1 MAINAFKVFRDALF
15 FFRLRVCQFEY
26 HCFVSLLVPKVG
38 RRPWRCQFLRRL
50 LLQCVAVE
58 FACVPLFWDC
68 QLLGVFGFLL
78 FILWCLP
85 KFVWGV
91 HNGDFGHLHRCVDGP
106 GGDCGRSLWRGSGYI
121 LQRALPSWAE
131 EPRRGRGSVQRGV
144 GQHPVLAAKRPG
156 TCCTKIK

>member
-1 MAINAFKVFRDALF
+1 MSISASIVAAICCC
-15 FFRLRVCQFEY
+15 RVCLCAVILGLSVAGRVWIFAV
-26 HCFVSLLVPKVG
+26 HSLV
-38 RRPWRCQFLRRL
+38 
-50 LLQCVAVE
+50 
-58 FACVPLFWDC
+58 
-68 QLLGVFGFLL
+68 
-78 FILWCLP
+78 LP

-144 GQHPVLAAKRPG
+144 GQHPLLAAKRPG

>member
-68 QLLGVFGFLL
+68 QLLGEFGFLL
-78 FILWCLP
+78 FILWCCQNLS
-85 KFVWGV
+85 GV
-91 HNGDFGHLHRCVDGP
+91 STMEILGICIVVLMDLVEIVGGACGGAAVTSCNELCHP
-106 GGDCGRSLWRGSGYI
+106 GLKN
-121 LQRALPSWAE
+121 
-131 EPRRGRGSVQRGV
+131 RGV
-144 GQHPVLAAKRPG
+144 VEVRFSGVWANIHCLPPNVRVRVVQK
-156 TCCTKIK
+156 